1 MPKNISNIFILFL
14 LIFHTLTYGSVIQAQ
29 EISGGLT
36 VFHAG
41 SLSIPFKKMEQ
52 AFEEKYPDV
61 NVKREADGSRTTVRK
76 VTDLKR
82 EADVVA
88 SADYTVIEELM
99 MPKYTEWYINFATN
113 EMVIMYTPSS
123 RYKENINS
131 DNWYNILLREDVE
144 YGHSDPNSDPC
155 GYRSQLVWKL
165 AEDFYNKENL
175 YNDLDK
181 ESPPNNMRSKE
192 TDLIALLESGSL
204 DYIFIYRSVAEQHE
218 MPFVTLPDKINLKA
232 NKYSDYYKSFEYEVN
247 GKEPGEKITKVGEPM
262 VYGITIPTNSPNREV
277 AQRFVEFVVSKEGQ
291 KILTDNGQPP
301 LKPAVTNKLNRLPEN
316 LKPLVKGE

>member
-1 MPKNISNIFILFL
+1 MRQYLSNILIIFL
-14 LIFHTLTYGSVIQAQ
+14 LILFTLNFGSILEAQ
-29 EISGGLT
+29 EISGELK

-41 SLSIPFKKMEQ
+41 SLSIPFKEIEQ

-61 NVKREADGSRTTVRK
+61 NVKREAAGSRTTVRK

-88 SADYTVIEELM
+88 SADYTVIEKLM
-99 MPKYTEWYINFATN
+99 IPEYTDWYINFATN
-113 EMVIMYTPSS
+113 EMVIMYTPHSK
-123 RYKENINS
+123 YKEEINS
-131 DNWYNILLREDVE
+131 ENWYNILLRKDIE
-144 YGHSDPNSDPC
+144 YGHSDPNADPC

-181 ESPPNNMRSKE
+181 GCPLNNVRSKE

-204 DYIFIYRSVAEQHE
+204 DYIFIYRSVAEQHN
-218 MPFVTLPDKINLKA
+218 MPFIKLPDKINLKT
-232 NKYSDYYKSFEYEVN
+232 KKFSDYYKKAKFKVN
-247 GKEPGEKITKVGEPM
+247 GKEPGEKIIKVGRPM
-262 VYGITIPTNSPNREV
+262 VYGITIPNNSPNRET

-291 KILTDNGQPP
+291 EILSDNGQPP
-301 LKPAVTNKLNRLPEN
+301 LKPAVTNKLNSIPKN
-316 LKPLVKGE
+316 IKPLIKGE